1 MGHLAVLTPK
11 IAIILD
17 TVYDRHLDRSRMYF
31 RAERSLRCANAL
43 LSLFVEKNSN
53 MKIAILLAGVL
64 AMTLVAEC
72 EVTKQNFGKTDIGT
86 PVEIYTLKS
95 DKLEVRIMT
104 YGGIVVSLK
113 APDKSGKVADI
124 VLGYDTVDG
133 YLPGNKAFFGA
144 LIGRY
149 ANRIAKGR
157 FTLDGVSYQ
166 LPLND
171 GPNSLHGGTRG
182 FDKVVWKAKEIPDGV
197 ELSHVS
203 PDGDMGY
210 PGKVTATV
218 RYTLKGSTLR
228 IEYTATTDKDTVVNL
243 TNHSYFNL
251 HGQGNGTILDHELK
265 INASHYTPID
275 PTLIPTGEI
284 ASVQGTPFD
293 FRKLTTIGSRIK
305 EQNEQL
311 KRAKGYDDN
320 WVLDNGGKFAE
331 AAEVYD
337 PSSGRVLQV
346 WTDQPG
352 IQFYSG
358 NFLDGT
364 IKGKNGSVYQ
374 YRTGLALE
382 TQHFPDSPN
391 HKNFPSAELKP
402 GQTYHTVTEYRFST
416 R

>member
-1 MGHLAVLTPK
+1 M
-11 IAIILD
+11 
-17 TVYDRHLDRSRMYF
+17 
-31 RAERSLRCANAL
+31 
-43 LSLFVEKNSN
+43 
-53 MKIAILLAGVL
+53 ILLGML
-64 AMTLVAEC
+64 AMTLVADC
-72 EVTKQNFGKTDIGT
+72 AVTKQPFGKTDIGT

-95 DKLEVRIMT
+95 GAVEVRIMT
-104 YGGIVVSLK
+104 YGAIVVSVK
-113 APDKSGKVADI
+113 TPDKNGKVAD
-124 VLGYDTVDG
+124 VALGYDNLDG
-133 YLPGNKAFFGA
+133 YLTGNKAFFGA
-144 LIGRY
+144 IIGRY

-157 FTLDGVSYQ
+157 FTVDGVSYQ

-171 GPNSLHGGTRG
+171 GLNSLHGGTRG

-197 ELSHVS
+197 EFSHVS

-218 RYTLKGSTLR
+218 RYTLKGNTLR
-228 IEYTATTDKDTVVNL
+228 IEYSATTDKDTVINL

-251 HGQGNGTILDHELK
+251 HGEGHGTILDHQLK
-265 INASHYTPID
+265 LNASHYTPVD
-275 PTLIPTGEI
+275 PTLIPTGQVAPVE
-284 ASVQGTPFD
+284 GTPFD
-293 FRKLTTIGSRIK
+293 FRKLTAIGARIN
-305 EQNEQL
+305 QSDEQL

-320 WVLDNGGKFAE
+320 WVLDTGGKFGE
-331 AAEVYD
+331 AAELYD
-337 PSSGRVLQV
+337 ATSGRVVQV

-364 IKGKNGSVYQ
+364 IKGKNGTMYL
-374 YRTGLALE
+374 YRSGLALE
-382 TQHFPDSPN
+382 TQHFPDTPN

>member
-1 MGHLAVLTPK
+1 MPAVNVESEPLYP
-11 IAIILD
+11 IATQCGEKLQMKNAI
-17 TVYDRHLDRSRMYF
+17 
-31 RAERSLRCANAL
+31 AL
-43 LSLFVEKNSN
+43 L
-53 MKIAILLAGVL
+53 GVL
-64 AMTLVAEC
+64 VATLVSQAQ
-72 EVTKQNFGKTDIGT
+72 VTKQAFGKTDLGT

-95 DKLEVRIMT
+95 NSVEARIMT
-104 YGGIVVSLK
+104 YGGIMVSLK
-113 APDKSGKVADI
+113 TPDKSGKIADV
-124 VLGYDTVDG
+124 VLGYDTLEG
-133 YLPGNKAFFGA
+133 YLPGNKAYFGA

-157 FTLDGVSYQ
+157 FSLDGVSYQ
-166 LPLND
+166 LPTND

-182 FDKVVWKAKEIPDGV
+182 FDKAVWQAKEIPDGV
-197 ELSHVS
+197 ELTHVS

-228 IEYTATTDKDTVVNL
+228 IEYSATTDKNTVINL

-251 HGQGNGTILDHELK
+251 HGQGSGTILDHQLEL
-265 INASHYTPID
+265 NASHYTPGD

-284 ASVQGTPFD
+284 ATVEGTPFD
-293 FRKLTTIGSRIK
+293 FRKMTAIGSRIDEK
-305 EQNEQL
+305 NEQL
-311 KRAKGYDDN
+311 VRAKGYDDN

-331 AAEVYD
+331 AAELYD

-364 IKGKNGSVYQ
+364 IKGKNGNVYQ
-374 YRTGLALE
+374 HRSGMCLE
-382 TQHFPDSPN
+382 TQHYPDSPN
-391 HKNFPSAELKP
+391 RKNFPSAELTP
-402 GQTYHTVTEYRFST
+402 GQNYHTVTEFRFST